1 MNDQERLLTIFLR
14 LQSSAH
20 LSKLQLAA
28 EFGVSEKTIQRDF
41 YLLGHY
47 LESHPIVAAE
57 LAYDA
62 KYHTRYLKG
71 KSLFNKKDILVISK
85 ILLENRSLNKEENK
99 SLIDS
104 LLALV
109 SKEEQKEIYQ
119 VIASELLNYAPL
131 SDTQNRIDKIWE
143 WSEMIRKELVLNIRY
158 QSPYNTEKQ
167 HTILPVSVYYD
178 VHYFYVV
185 AYNLA
190 FESYM
195 TLKLDRIIDWKVSKE
210 KKPQISYG
218 RKFRD
223 GEVRN
228 KRVDPFMGREL
239 TIRVLFAF
247 DPTIVTDQFP
257 TARIIEHTPE
267 GVIVEFISQDTPGLK
282 RWLLSQ
288 ADALTVLSPA
298 TLVND
303 MKNFLKRMQQNYDK

>member
-1 MNDQERLLTIFLR
+1 M
-14 LQSSAH
+14 
-20 LSKLQLAA
+20 
-28 EFGVSEKTIQRDF
+28 
-41 YLLGHY
+41 
-47 LESHPIVAAE
+47 ESQPIVAAE

-143 WSEMIRKELVLNIRY
+143 WSEMIRKELVLNILY